1 MKCDE
6 CEKCKALGYKF
17 CNKCGADL
25 SDNEDDSQEPVVVE
39 KSSELE
45 SLLKK
50 SVIPA
55 MFLVFITL
63 VIDVALILV
72 YIGPTLEWV
81 ADYSTSLYIYFIDFF
96 KFATLEGTAIQLY
109 MIILAII
116 LMFCVGI
123 ILYKSKDALL
133 VNKPYY
139 VERIRETPLYWLSMV
154 FGSTLVLEL
163 IIVLLMNALGVSTPT
178 PSPLIDLTPEKAL
191 FLFSEAA
198 VYEEVTFRVILFGV
212 PMAAI
217 ALICGRKDFYRYLM
231 GGFGASKI
239 AMVFLVISTILFAYA
254 HVGGWGAWKMI
265 PVMLGGFAMGFL
277 FMKYGLYAAIIFHMA
292 NDFMAVWLPTIPE
305 LGSILEILIILMGI
319 LCLPILFKSTWQG
332 LKGIKDLPLGFEKNQ
347 EESNDSN
354 LD

>member
-96 KFATLEGTAIQLY
+96 NW
-109 MIILAII
+109 
-116 LMFCVGI
+116 
-123 ILYKSKDALL
+123 S
-133 VNKPYY
+133 
-139 VERIRETPLYWLSMV
+139 
-154 FGSTLVLEL
+154 
-163 IIVLLMNALGVSTPT
+163 
-178 PSPLIDLTPEKAL
+178 ID
-191 FLFSEAA
+191 
-198 VYEEVTFRVILFGV
+198 
-212 PMAAI
+212 
-217 ALICGRKDFYRYLM
+217 
-231 GGFGASKI
+231 
-239 AMVFLVISTILFAYA
+239 
-254 HVGGWGAWKMI
+254 
-265 PVMLGGFAMGFL
+265 
-277 FMKYGLYAAIIFHMA
+277 
-292 NDFMAVWLPTIPE
+292 
-305 LGSILEILIILMGI
+305 
-319 LCLPILFKSTWQG
+319 
-332 LKGIKDLPLGFEKNQ
+332 
-347 EESNDSN
+347 
-354 LD
+354 